1 MVQAAASRENVHMC
15 SCISPSWSLE
25 GFPVCAIIYGVN
37 LEMQI
42 FLRVSKREDYSLSN
56 HRQCKYG
63 WLMEVDDIGLLAFG
77 IKGC

>member
-1 MVQAAASRENVHMC
+1 
-15 SCISPSWSLE
+15 
-25 GFPVCAIIYGVN
+25 
-37 LEMQI
+37 MQI
-42 FLRVSKREDYSLSN
+42 FLRVSKRDVYGLSN